1 MIFIAALTFSQI
13 AKAGNKQA
21 GSDFE
26 PTSKHARKQSEPARL
41 SCVGWNAF
49 SILFVEG
56 IRRVGIISF
65 GGGGSG
71 VSSGGGGQVMCLG
84 V

>member
-21 GSDFE
+21 GSDFK

-41 SCVGWNAF
+41 S
-49 SILFVEG
+49 
-56 IRRVGIISF
+56 RV
-65 GGGGSG
+65 
-71 VSSGGGGQVMCLG
+71 
-84 V
+84 